1 MAKISRAPFNG
12 TRWVSGTISTDRVLR
27 PKSSGQ
33 CLFIEASST
42 VNITI
47 NYAGGGAYYKF
58 IVRDDTTAAINIVFP
73 AMEGV
78 LIFDDTSTVGLTNAG
93 ESNQTTLTIP
103 SGASAGTYVD
113 AISDGSK
120 WYITGM
126 AHGVQWTQ
134 S

>member
-1 MAKISRAPFNG
+1 MGKISRAPFNG
-12 TRWVSGTISTDRVLR
+12 TRWVSGTISKDTTLSK
-27 PKSSGQ
+27 KSTGM
-33 CLFIEASST
+33 CAFIEASST

-47 NYAGGGAYYKF
+47 GYNGTGSYYKF
-58 IVRDDTTAAINIVFP
+58 IVRDDTTAAINIIFP

-78 LIFDDTSTVGLTNAG
+78 LIYDDTSTVGITNAG

-113 AISDGSK
+113 AICDGNK